1 MLGERRKREERRRST
16 NDRGGERRG
25 CFLRK
30 EIKVRAVRLVS
41 RGVGAKMTRCYACL
55 FLSLSL
61 SPSLLEKYRVPSGAR
76 LSLPP
81 AGGLFVV
88 ALILFRCLRFINR
101 SHDHQHVRDERGRKL
116 QPLQRFLA
124 RFDALT

>member
-1 MLGERRKREERRRST
+1 ML
-16 NDRGGERRG
+16 
-25 CFLRK
+25 
-30 EIKVRAVRLVS
+30 RLFIS
-41 RGVGAKMTRCYACL
+41 L
-55 FLSLSL
+55 SLSLSL
-61 SPSLLEKYRVPSGAR
+61 SPPLLEKYRVPSGAR

-88 ALILFRCLRFINR
+88 SLILFRCLRFINR

-124 RFDALT
+124 RIDALT